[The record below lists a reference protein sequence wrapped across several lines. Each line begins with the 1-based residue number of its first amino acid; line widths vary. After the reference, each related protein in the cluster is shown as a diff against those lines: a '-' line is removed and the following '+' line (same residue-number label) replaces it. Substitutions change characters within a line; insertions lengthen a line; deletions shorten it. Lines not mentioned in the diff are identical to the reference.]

1 VWRKRP
7 GNYEANEQRSVISG
21 RWSVFRSLLRSI
33 FGGIGKG
40 ALASYGELPYPSKI
54 NKVNQELLPNTMLSH
69 YRVAAKIGA
78 GGMGDIY
85 LAEDR
90 RLRRKVALKVLPD
103 SIAQDKDRLRRFE
116 REAWAASSLNHPNIL
131 TIHEFGTAGAM
142 HFLAAE
148 FIDGETLRS
157 RLQSAPLSLQESVDI
172 VVQTAQAISAAHE
185 AGIIH
190 RDIKPENVMIRR
202 DGIVKLIGFGSAKPI
217 EDAPLDA
224 EAETRNSGLTQ
235 SGPMMATVAYMSPE
249 QVSGLKVDAR
259 TDIFSLGVMLYEM
272 LMRRQPFAGQTI
284 SHTII
289 AIRESEAPPLAREV
303 PGELAR
309 ILNQML
315 AKKVEARYS
324 GAAALLADLKKVAK
338 RLEIEEHRQFAAL
351 PERNRQATTQNTQ
364 GQTKGPLANEHVANE
379 QVANER
385 LADVIDQGAQK
396 DSSLH
401 SVHLAHVLFFDIVG
415 YSILPID
422 QQTRAMQTLQQ
433 IVRQTADYKR
443 ADRKGQLVRLPAGD
457 GMALAFLQDVTAPVR
472 CACDIV
478 RAVQSHR
485 EIKLRI
491 GIHSGP
497 VYLSDDINANRNVVG
512 SGVNLAQRVM
522 DCGNAGHI
530 LVSRNIAEVLQE
542 ISHWRPLLH
551 DLGAHEVKHGVR
563 LHLFNLYSDEVGNP
577 AIPTTVQSEQK
588 VKQLPEATP
597 ESPLTRHPEQAAM
610 DLSHAPAARP
620 VRRRQVWLLVPLI
633 LVAIT
638 GLAVWQGRRLGSAN
652 PPAPAVASLP
662 ERNLSY
668 SLTIQKY
675 RDGKPYQTEFQSSG
689 REIFEPQWRFKL
701 NLTSPQGGFLYLLN
715 QEPGG
720 AYTLLFPLPSRKNGS
735 AYIEANERLQTQW
748 YIFDDQPGTEMFR
761 LVWAAQS
768 VPELERF
775 RELIN
780 PTYKGRI
787 SDPAQIQV
795 VREFLEQHAASQ
807 FESIQDQQKRQTR
820 VRGRGDVLVT
830 LVELE
835 HH

>member
-1 VWRKRP
+1 
-7 GNYEANEQRSVISG
+7 
-21 RWSVFRSLLRSI
+21 
-33 FGGIGKG
+33 
-40 ALASYGELPYPSKI
+40 
-54 NKVNQELLPNTMLSH
+54 MLSH
-69 YRVAAKIGA
+69 YRITAKIGA
-78 GGMGDIY
+78 GGMGNIY

-116 REAWAASSLNHPNIL
+116 RETRVVSSLNHPNIL
-131 TIHEFGTAGAM
+131 TIHEFGTAGATY
-142 HFLAAE
+142 FLAAE
-148 FIDGETLRS
+148 FIDGETMRS
-157 RLQSAPLSLQESVDI
+157 RLQSAPPSLQESVDI
-172 VVQTAQAISAAHE
+172 VVQMAQAISAAHE

-190 RDIKPENVMIRR
+190 RDIKPENVMIRC
-202 DGIVKLIGFGSAKPI
+202 DGIVKLLGFGSAKLV
-217 EDAPLDA
+217 ERAPLDG
-224 EAETRNSGLTQ
+224 EVETHKPGLTQ
-235 SGPMMATVAYMSPE
+235 SGPVLGTVAYMSPE
-249 QVSGLKVDAR
+249 QVSGLRVDAR

-272 LMRRQPFAGQTI
+272 LMRRQPFAGKTI
-284 SHTII
+284 SHTIV
-289 AIRESEAPPLAREV
+289 AIRESEAPPLAPEV
-303 PGELAR
+303 PVELAR

-315 AKKVEARYS
+315 AKTVEARYPS
-324 GAAALLADLKKVAK
+324 AAALLADLKNVAK
-338 RLEIEEHRQFAAL
+338 QLEIEEQRQFTAL
-351 PERNRQATTQNTQ
+351 GEPGTEAPMQSMRVPTSEH
-364 GQTKGPLANEHVANE
+364 LAHED
-379 QVANER
+379 
-385 LADVIDQGAQK
+385 LADGTSQVAQK
-396 DSSLH
+396 DSSLR
-401 SVHLAHVLFFDIVG
+401 SVHIAHVLFCDIVG
-415 YSILPID
+415 YSLLPINR
-422 QQTRAMQTLQQ
+422 QTRVMQTLQQ
-433 IVRQTADYKR
+433 IVRQTDDYQR

-457 GMALAFLQDVTAPVR
+457 GMALAFLQDVTAPIR

-497 VYLSDDINANRNVVG
+497 VYLSADINATRNVVG
-512 SGVNLAQRVM
+512 NGVNLAQRVM

-530 LVSRNIAEVLQE
+530 LVSRNVAEMLQE

-577 AIPTTVQSEQK
+577 AIPTMVQSNQK
-588 VKQLPEATP
+588 VKQLREAPP
-597 ESPLTRHPEQAAM
+597 ESPPARHSEQPKI
-610 DLSHAPAARP
+610 DLAQAPAARP
-620 VRRRQVWLLVPLI
+620 VRHQQVWLLVALI

-638 GLAVWQGRRLGSAN
+638 GLAVWQGQRLGSAN
-652 PPAPAVASLP
+652 PPAPAAAVLP

-675 RDGKPYQTEFQSSG
+675 RDGKPYQAEFQSSG
-689 REIFEPQWRFKL
+689 REIFEPEWRFKL
-701 NLTSPQGGFLYLLN
+701 NLTSPQEGFLYLLN

-720 AYTLLFPLPSRKNGS
+720 NYTLLFPLPSHKNGS
-735 AYIEANERLQTQW
+735 AHIEANEQLQTQW
-748 YIFDDQPGTEMFR
+748 YVFDDQPGTEMFR

-775 RELIN
+775 RELVN
-780 PTYKGRI
+780 PTHKGRI